1 MPRNPERDR
10 LQREERRQQIISA
23 ALQMFT
29 QRGVAACKISDIAS
43 HAGLSHGHVYNFF
56 ASKEELLETIVQ
68 QSQEEY
74 GRSLIETIAMPI
86 SALDKIK
93 RISEQFLSASHSS
106 KAYWVVLQA
115 QATNVLSEAVKSQ
128 IRERMF
134 VNLARFTEIIEEGQ
148 RDKTIME
155 GDPKQLAM
163 YCTNYLSSLGLW
175 DIRGFEPSDI
185 DSTWNYLLKMLRP

>member
-56 ASKEELLETIVQ
+56 ASKEELLETIVR
-68 QSQEEY
+68 QSQETY
-74 GRSLIETIAMPI
+74 GRSLFETLAMPI
-86 SALDKIK
+86 SAHDKIK
-93 RISEQFLSASHSS
+93 RVADHFLLSTDSG
-106 KAYWVVLQA
+106 KAYWIVLQA

-128 IRERMF
+128 ILERMF
-134 VNLARFTEIIEEGQ
+134 VNLERLTEIIEEGQ
-148 RDKTIME
+148 REKTIIE

-163 YCTNYLSSLGLW
+163 YCTSFLSSIGLW
-175 DIRGFEPSDI
+175 EIRGFGAPDTSAV
-185 DSTWNYLLKMLRP
+185 NYLLKMLRP

>member
-10 LQREERRQQIISA
+10 LQREERRHQIISA

-68 QSQEEY
+68 QSQEAY
-74 GRSLIETIAMPI
+74 GNLLIETIAMPI

-93 RISEQFLSASHSS
+93 RISDFLLLLTDSG
-106 KAYWVVLQA
+106 KAYWIVLQA
-115 QATNVLSEAVKSQ
+115 QATNVLSDAVKSQ
-128 IRERMF
+128 ILERMF
-134 VNLARFTEIIEEGQ
+134 VNLTLLTEIIEQGQ

-155 GDPKQLAM
+155 GDSTQIAM
-163 YCTNYLSSLGLW
+163 YCLSFFSGIGLW
-175 DIRGFEPSDI
+175 DIRGFGAPDI
-185 DSTWNYLLKMLRP
+185 DSAWNYLLKMLRP